1 MVEIHRRAGEEGH
14 ALLWEPDVAQIYSG
28 TPVNT
33 YDFAAMKKA
42 DKVLRNL
49 NSQYEEAIVKISG
62 TDLYTVV
69 SRLGSRMLKAGQYAG
84 AVEAFN
90 SIPKIKHRPIHYSE
104 DIKAGPFQNPFSESF
119 HSGEKAKDY
128 TPHTIASRMLEL
140 KGIAEKS
147 SGDRAAEAYYRM
159 GLAQFNM
166 SHFGH
171 WWSAVDTDWSIY
183 YDYSDKKGDPQLAL
197 ATDYF
202 QKSLSKGSDRELI
215 AASRFMIATIAY
227 LDHAS
232 VDYSSDGLVSLAPE
246 QKVQFSK
253 LAELEDTQ
261 FYREVI
267 RSCTYYMN
275 FRN

>member
-1 MVEIHRRAGEEGH
+1 
-14 ALLWEPDVAQIYSG
+14 
-28 TPVNT
+28 
-33 YDFAAMKKA
+33 
-42 DKVLRNL
+42 
-49 NSQYEEAIVKISG
+49 
-62 TDLYTVV
+62 
-69 SRLGSRMLKAGQYAG
+69 
-84 AVEAFN
+84 
-90 SIPKIKHRPIHYSE
+90 
-104 DIKAGPFQNPFSESF
+104 
-119 HSGEKAKDY
+119 
-128 TPHTIASRMLEL
+128 
-140 KGIAEKS
+140 
-147 SGDRAAEAYYRM
+147 
-159 GLAQFNM
+159 M